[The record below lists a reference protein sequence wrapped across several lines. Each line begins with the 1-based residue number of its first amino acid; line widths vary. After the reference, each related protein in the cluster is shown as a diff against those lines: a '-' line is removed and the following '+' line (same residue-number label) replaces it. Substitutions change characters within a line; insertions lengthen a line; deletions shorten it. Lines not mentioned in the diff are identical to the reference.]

1 MATYIIGG
9 LLVVLVVL
17 AVRSYFGKSIVA
29 AVMAVPAVRML
40 KLQLDK
46 K

>member
-9 LLVVLVVL
+9 LLVDWWFWRYAVIL
-17 AVRSYFGKSIVA
+17 AKSIVA

-40 KLQLDK
+40 KTATR
-46 K
+46 